1 MSSNRQHAPHAA
13 PGGSRP
19 VAPPLDPVAPAPI
32 VRIVVRPL
40 TEILN
45 PLISKLAGRRHFPF
59 AAKILHVGRRSG
71 RSYVT
76 PAGARLSGDT
86 IVIPLTF
93 GNRSD
98 WSQNVRAAGGC
109 AIRLNGRD
117 YAATQP
123 EFLGVKDARPLIR
136 SAFSPFERASFR
148 LLGIR
153 QLLSLHAVPASKGP
167 VDGPHSV
174 AVPGGTK

>member
-1 MSSNRQHAPHAA
+1 MISIRQHALPTA
-13 PGGSRP
+13 PGRSRP
-19 VAPPLDPVAPAPI
+19 VALPLDPVAPAPI
-32 VRIVVRPL
+32 VRLVVRPL
-40 TEILN
+40 TKILN
-45 PLISKLAGRRHFPF
+45 PLISKLAGRRYFPF
-59 AAKILHVGRRSG
+59 AAQIRHVGRRSG

-109 AIRLNGRD
+109 TIRLNGRD

-123 EFLGVKDARPLIR
+123 EFLDVQDARLVIR
-136 SAFSPFERASFR
+136 SAFGPFERASFR

-153 QLLSLHAVPASKGP
+153 QVLSLHAVPAGQRHAYGP
-167 VDGPHSV
+167 RSV